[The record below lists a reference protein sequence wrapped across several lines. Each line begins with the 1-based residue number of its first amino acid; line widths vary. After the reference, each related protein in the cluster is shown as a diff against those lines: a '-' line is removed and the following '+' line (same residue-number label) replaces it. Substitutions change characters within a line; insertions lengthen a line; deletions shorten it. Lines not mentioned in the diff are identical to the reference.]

1 MKNNT
6 FAKTLIEE
14 IKKNNKLP
22 RTKTLSLEDV
32 LSKDENGITLLEYMV
47 KNDIPYLYKFIPGL
61 TQSFE
66 AIQIFYK
73 YNKFRELSNLS
84 NKVYFTKYE
93 DTYFIEKLIEIKE
106 IDEISNLSFEYDFRL
121 FEVFKKHKRL
131 DLLEKIKINQI
142 DLMSQVN
149 ENETLIEYLIKNNL
163 INNINIPK
171 FEYES
176 NILEIL
182 EKNNRLD
189 LIELIPFTEEVL
201 LKNNLIEKIISL
213 DYIPNLKYSN
223 RKIIEYLY
231 KIDRPDILVNMFLH
245 KEKIDNFFILVSPN
259 ETLLEYIL
267 KSQNE
272 EINYRHLA
280 LNVECIKEDYD
291 YVDAYLMFAKYNKLE
306 YLYSFSSDDLLEIK
320 YKNKCLLDLFIERS
334 PNLTKKMIDFY
345 RLDTNLDIILYLR
358 LKGLKFDVSH
368 GIDFEMLDNE
378 AYAKEYLTKQNEK
391 IKRSIDYTKLKE
403 EEIELLMELEYLLS
417 NEDNKEIIDTIVL
430 SYALQL
436 SDLNEK
442 AFIELKKFIE
452 IIKSNPDF
460 KVRKSNGYSYFNK
473 NEGLN
478 INISNIN
485 TINHELG
492 HMFHYY
498 LTEEETP
505 ENIEDV
511 MLRIR
516 QDENIKNKI
525 NLLSKTL
532 IEQMNKLEHDI
543 GIEYDEWS
551 KKYFNETKTQE
562 IEEFLQMSKESVIE
576 HYISLGYTESELDTI
591 LSESFTL
598 EQYKI
603 NQKRI
608 KCEEMCDNLLI
619 SYYSELVAICDII
632 DAIYEGEF
640 YHSKLKTDNG
650 EKIKGVFGHGIG
662 YYYSKD
668 IVFQEIIANYSSIIK
683 SDRKEESL
691 AILEAMVGKE
701 LLILLDDF
709 YQNKMINSNVYN
721 ESYTR

>member
-1 MKNNT
+1 MKNT
-6 FAKTLIEE
+6 FAQTIIEE

-22 RTKTLSLEDV
+22 RTKTLSLEDI
-32 LSKDENGITLLEYMV
+32 LTKDENGISLLEYML

-66 AIQIFYK
+66 AIQLFYK
-73 YNKFRELSNLS
+73 YNKFRELPNLS
-84 NKVYFTKYE
+84 NKIYFTKYE

-106 IDEISNLSFEYDFRL
+106 IDEISNLSFECDFRL

-142 DLMSQVN
+142 DLISQVN
-149 ENETLIEYLIKNNL
+149 ENETLIEYLIRNNL

-171 FEYES
+171 FEYDS
-176 NILEIL
+176 NIFEIL

-189 LIELIPFTEEVL
+189 LIELIPFTESIL
-201 LKNNLIEKIISL
+201 LKNNLIEKILSL
-213 DYIPNLKYSN
+213 NYTPNLKYSN

-231 KIDRPDILVNMFLH
+231 KIDRPDIMVSIFLH
-245 KEKIDNFFILVSPN
+245 KEKVDDFFILVTPN

-267 KSQNE
+267 KSPNE

-280 LNVECIKEDYD
+280 LNVDCIKDDYD

-306 YLYSFSSDDLLEIK
+306 YLYSFNSKDLLEVK
-320 YKNKCLLDLFIERS
+320 YKNKCLLDLFIERN
-334 PNLTKKMIDFY
+334 PNLTKKIIDFY
-345 RLDTNLDIILYLR
+345 KLDTDLDIILYLR
-358 LKGLKFDVSH
+358 LKGLEIDVSH
-368 GIDFEMLDNE
+368 GIDFEILDNE
-378 AYAKEYLTKQNEK
+378 AYAREYLTKQNEQV
-391 IKRSIDYTKLKE
+391 KRSIDYTKLKE

-417 NEDNKEIIDTIVL
+417 NEDNKEIVDTIVL

-436 SDLNEK
+436 SDYNEN
-442 AFIELKKFIE
+442 AFTELKKFIE
-452 IIKSNPDF
+452 IIKENPNF
-460 KVRKSNGYSYFNK
+460 KVKQSNGYSYFNK

-478 INISNIN
+478 INLSNIN

-498 LTEEETP
+498 LTDEETP
-505 ENIEDV
+505 EDIENI

-532 IEQMNKLEHDI
+532 IEQMNKLEHNVSV
-543 GIEYDEWS
+543 EYDQWS
-551 KKYFNETKTQE
+551 TKYFNKEKTQE
-562 IEEFLQMSKESVIE
+562 IEEFLQMSKESVVE
-576 HYISLGYTESELDTI
+576 HYISLGYTKTELETI

-598 EQYKI
+598 EQYKV

-608 KCEEMCDNLLI
+608 KCEEMCDNLLL

-640 YHSKLKTDNG
+640 YHSKLKTDDG

-701 LLILLDDF
+701 LLILLDNF
-709 YQNKMINSNVYN
+709 YQNKMIKSSTYN
-721 ESYTR
+721 ETYTR